1 MNEKKIIKQGRV
13 FRFVEERYT
22 LPDGRPASIDKVEHP
37 GAVVILPLES
47 PGNVFVL
54 RQYRPA
60 VKETL
65 IEFPAGT
72 LEVGEKP
79 EECAPRELAEEI
91 GKKAAHWQSL
101 GTLLPAPG
109 FCDEVQ
115 YCYFA
120 SDLSDDFAEKDEDEQ
135 IEPLVISV
143 AEFEKLVLSG
153 EIRDGKSIAIFTRAR
168 LMGLV

>member
-1 MNEKKIIKQGRV
+1 MRKIIKQGRV
-13 FRFVEERYT
+13 FRFVEEEYA
-22 LPDGRPASIDKVEHP
+22 LPDGRVRSIDKVEHP

-47 PGNVFVL
+47 PGRVVVL
-54 RQYRPA
+54 NQYRPA

-91 GKKAAHWQSL
+91 RKKAAHWQSL

-109 FCDEVQ
+109 FCDEIQ
-115 YCYFA
+115 YCFFA
-120 SDLSDDFAEKDEDEQ
+120 SGLSDDYAEKDEDEQ
-135 IEPLVISV
+135 IEPVVISV
-143 AEFEKLVLSG
+143 SELESYIATGRV
-153 EIRDGKSIAIFTRAR
+153 RDGKSIAIFARAR
-168 LMGLV
+168 LLGLL